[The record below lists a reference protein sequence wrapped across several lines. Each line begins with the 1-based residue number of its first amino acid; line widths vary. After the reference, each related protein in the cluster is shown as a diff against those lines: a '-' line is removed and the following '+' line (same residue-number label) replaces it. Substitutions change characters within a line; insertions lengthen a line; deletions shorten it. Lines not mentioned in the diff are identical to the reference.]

1 MSTPRRPVRGLA
13 SSTPSRLRK
22 PSTPQPHHHRTA
34 DELAIEEASQVLHGV
49 EEQEATPDA
58 LLSPRARRY
67 AAITH
72 RREAS
77 VDSTPSLLKTLP
89 TRSGQETRQGAE
101 DSDDEALG
109 DGVTGRDSDEEGYQ
123 RSADSSSESDASSDD
138 SDSDSA
144 SVSDASSNS
153 DSDDDED
160 DEAELERQLAA
171 AKAAATKTATVST
184 SKSSI
189 ESATALGENEEGELR
204 LESDQPKEAPI
215 PDISVPKLPARH
227 LSLADDG
234 TAFAGEADA
243 GPSESRSA
251 PELDCGKY
259 KRALS
264 KREKKAQ
271 PKKASASELW
281 ATIPAPRDDDLPQ
294 MRKDY
299 QALHLSHTLDPKR
312 FMKGGNKSGKAPDR
326 FQIGT
331 MVDAPRQ
338 MQNTTLRKEHKYRP
352 GQVVTN
358 VVGDVEAG
366 TYAKRKFEE
375 LQSKRIFNGRGKG
388 WQKRAKW

>member
-1 MSTPRRPVRGLA
+1 MSTPRRSVRGSA

-34 DELAIEEASQVLHGV
+34 DELAIEEASQVLHEV
-49 EEQEATPDA
+49 EEEEATPDA

-77 VDSTPSLLKTLP
+77 VDSTPSLLRTLP
-89 TRSGQETRQGAE
+89 TRSGQEARQGAE

-109 DGVTGRDSDEEGYQ
+109 DRVTGSDSDEEGYQ
-123 RSADSSSESDASSDD
+123 RSASDSSSDSHASSDD

-144 SVSDASSNS
+144 SASDASNNS
-153 DSDDDED
+153 DSDDEED
-160 DEAELERQLAA
+160 ELERQLAA
-171 AKAAATKTATVST
+171 AKAAAAKTATVST

-189 ESATALGENEEGELR
+189 ESATALGEDEEGELR
-204 LESDQPKEAPI
+204 LESDQPKDAPI
-215 PDISVPKLPARH
+215 PDISVPRLPARH

-243 GPSESRSA
+243 GPSESRAA
-251 PELDCGKY
+251 PVLDRGKY
-259 KRALS
+259 ERTLS

-281 ATIPAPRDDDLPQ
+281 ATIPAPRADDLPQ

-358 VVGDVEAG
+358 VIGDVEAG
-366 TYAKRKFEE
+366 TYSKRKFEE